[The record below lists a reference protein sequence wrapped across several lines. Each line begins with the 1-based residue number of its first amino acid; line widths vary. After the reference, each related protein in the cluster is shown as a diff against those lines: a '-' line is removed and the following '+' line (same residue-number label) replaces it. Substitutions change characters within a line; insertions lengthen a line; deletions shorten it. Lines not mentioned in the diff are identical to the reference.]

1 MAEMTESEAVQ
12 WLEQLLRN
20 APHGSEIWCAD
31 EQIGSIIDLI
41 ERQAAEIAKLKKE
54 AEAFGL
60 AKKVEEMVQEIVKLK
75 LLCEKKTIENCKV
88 IKQSFREGVGRP
100 EMIDGK
106 CEGYAISDWD
116 DEPHDSCKEC
126 IAGMESEEAWLQE
139 MEGRR

>member
-1 MAEMTESEAVQ
+1 MAEMTAAEAVNV
-12 WLEQLLRN
+12 LNNKSCRIVFKAKNGVSYELRE
-20 APHGSEIWCAD
+20 GLSEDIAA
-31 EQIGSIIDLI
+31 LI
-41 ERQAAEIAKLKKE
+41 ERQAAEI
-54 AEAFGL
+54 GR
-60 AKKVEEMVQEIVKLK
+60 LK

-88 IKQSFREGVGRP
+88 IKQSFRDGVGRP

>member
-1 MAEMTESEAVQ
+1 MAEMTVVEAIATVYHVLDLSFEQ
-12 WLEQLLRN
+12 RNQIATLLEQ
-20 APHGSEIWCAD
+20 
-31 EQIGSIIDLI
+31 
-41 ERQAAEIAKLKKE
+41 QAAEI
-54 AEAFGL
+54 GR
-60 AKKVEEMVQEIVKLK
+60 LK

>member
-1 MAEMTESEAVQ
+1 MAEMTVDQAQRCLDAMAKSEA
-12 WLEQLLRN
+12 N
-20 APHGSEIWCAD
+20 TTAFIDIFGEIAAL
-31 EQIGSIIDLI
+31 ID
-41 ERQAAEIAKLKKE
+41 RQQAEIDR
-54 AEAFGL
+54 
-60 AKKVEEMVQEIVKLK
+60 LK

>member
-1 MAEMTESEAVQ
+1 MAEMTAAEAQIQEIKNMFLRDFKLSPCGQSQNHMTAAYEKRERWKAVVR
-12 WLEQLLRN
+12 LVEQ
-20 APHGSEIWCAD
+20 
-31 EQIGSIIDLI
+31 
-41 ERQAAEIAKLKKE
+41 QAAEIAR
-54 AEAFGL
+54 
-60 AKKVEEMVQEIVKLK
+60 LK

>member
-1 MAEMTESEAVQ
+1 MCEHEFKWESWNVQVCTNCHKSKLVITAQQLAAANAE
-12 WLEQLLRN
+12 L
-20 APHGSEIWCAD
+20 
-31 EQIGSIIDLI
+31 
-41 ERQAAEIAKLKKE
+41 AAEI
-54 AEAFGL
+54 GR
-60 AKKVEEMVQEIVKLK
+60 LK

>member
-1 MAEMTESEAVQ
+1 MAEMTAAEAKIFIVQ
-12 WLEQLLRN
+12 ELKALSGPEGCSVQTMQRNQTKRTNLRGLAALLEQ
-20 APHGSEIWCAD
+20 
-31 EQIGSIIDLI
+31 
-41 ERQAAEIAKLKKE
+41 QAAEI
-54 AEAFGL
+54 GR
-60 AKKVEEMVQEIVKLK
+60 LK

>member
-1 MAEMTESEAVQ
+1 MAEMTAAEAVEILTFFSEEDEITVQ
-12 WLEQLLRN
+12 NLE
-20 APHGSEIWCAD
+20 A
-31 EQIGSIIDLI
+31 IIKLI
-41 ERQAAEIAKLKKE
+41 ERQAAEIE
-54 AEAFGL
+54 R
-60 AKKVEEMVQEIVKLK
+60 LK

>member
-1 MAEMTESEAVQ
+1 MAEITAEKSVE
-12 WLEQLLRN
+12 WLTSDKAFGQECYSRK
-20 APHGSEIWCAD
+20 
-31 EQIGSIIDLI
+31 QIAALI
-41 ERQAAEIAKLKKE
+41 EQQAAEI
-54 AEAFGL
+54 GR
-60 AKKVEEMVQEIVKLK
+60 LK